1 MKAFLLIAFFL
12 AIIALSMASEAI
24 DKAATT
30 DNFQDAED
38 HADLRVTPRIV
49 NGFQIASGKYPW
61 MVELTIGTGGSASR
75 CGGSIIGAYH
85 VLTAAHCVIGEAAN
99 AVEAVSDC
107 VDLDNCGGAS
117 QELTSNA
124 IYIHEDY
131 DNNNFDNDVAIVK
144 FGTAW
149 TAAPVKLIDNSLKY
163 LICGGTP
170 VTTMGYGT
178 TSQGGSTSQDLLGV
192 NLFMFNRPVCQE
204 IMGSAVSDSM
214 ICAGQLGE
222 NKDSCQGDSGGPL
235 IALDISLN
243 PVLVGDVS
251 WGDGCARSDK
261 LGVYGDILKFKK
273 GIDSILAGGTEFI
286 AGGDED
292 PSCYDVSSSTSN
304 DEGVCCS

>member
-61 MVELTIGTGGSASR
+61 MVKLSIVRGGNTYR
-75 CGGSIIGAYH
+75 CGGSIIGANY
-85 VLTAAHCVIGEAAN
+85 VLTAAHCVTGAAQTGVS
-99 AVEAVSDC
+99 ATSDC
-107 VDLDNCGGAS
+107 VDLDNCGGAY
-117 QELTSNA
+117 QQLTSNA
-124 IYIHEDY
+124 IYIHEGY
-131 DNNNFDNDVAIVK
+131 DNNNYDNDVAIVK

-178 TSQGGSTSQDLLGV
+178 TSEGGSTSQDLLGV

-214 ICAGQLGE
+214 ICAGKLGE

-235 IALDISLN
+235 IALDASLN

-251 WGDGCARSDK
+251 WGVGCARSDK

-273 GIDSILAGGTEFI
+273 GIDSILAGGTKFI

-292 PSCYDVSSSTSN
+292 PSCYDVSSTSDS
-304 DEGVCCS
+304 DEVCCS